1 MESELVRRLEA
12 ELADLRRRMPR
23 HSAPPSLVERLE
35 ELEEALADALAGA
48 PESEDPNADGG
59 DRR

>member
-1 MESELVRRLEA
+1 MESELGRRLTA
-12 ELADLRRRMPR
+12 ELEDLRRRMPR

-35 ELEEALADALAGA
+35 EVEDALADALAGA
-48 PESEDPNADGG
+48 SGLEDRDADGD